1 MNDIT
6 EVISLPWPICNPIVE
21 FQRAWSMF
29 FSQLRISA
37 LISQS
42 IFPNLRHEQ
51 RGSVLLYLYETY
63 ENKSRREPICSLAF
77 SIESNGPHCKVQY
90 IASTWGCMVWV
101 VYGDNGHGRREVLWA
116 DLSSY
121 ASTIRGSPW
130 LVVRDFHAI
139 RRHDERVEGSNEWL
153 SWMDSLDECIN
164 QADFDDL
171 RFWGQFFSWSNR
183 REEGPI
189 LRLIRSYSYCWIDLG
204 FPTHGGLGGLF
215 LRVDGYIPYWSGLAI
230 VVFDRK
236 NQQHLSR
243 TQLATADSLW
253 ACPLITTTTG
263 GIHGISFYLTDEP
276 WRVIS
281 YSPTERQ
288 WDISPTDA
296 KKRGKRQ
303 FLLFCCH
310 KKGLGSTRESTIDC
324 KYPTT
329 G

>member
-1 MNDIT
+1 M
-6 EVISLPWPICNPIVE
+6 
-21 FQRAWSMF
+21 
-29 FSQLRISA
+29 
-37 LISQS
+37 
-42 IFPNLRHEQ
+42 
-51 RGSVLLYLYETY
+51 LLYLYETY

-164 QADFDDL
+164 QADFYDL

-189 LRLIRSYSYCWIDLG
+189 LRKLDRALVNAEWRADSQ
-204 FPTHGGLGGLF
+204 GLKPFFCQLEY
-215 LRVDGYIPYWSGLAI
+215 LTIPY
-230 VVFDRK
+230 D
-236 NQQHLSR
+236 NQIGWTAPGEKTFRPFFTFWRITPLSYR
-243 TQLATADSLW
+243 
-253 ACPLITTTTG
+253 
-263 GIHGISFYLTDEP
+263 
-276 WRVIS
+276 
-281 YSPTERQ
+281 
-288 WDISPTDA
+288 
-296 KKRGKRQ
+296 
-303 FLLFCCH
+303 
-310 KKGLGSTRESTIDC
+310 
-324 KYPTT
+324 
-329 G
+329 